1 MQMPCIH
8 MSVVKQANPAHA
20 IGTDVIIKVIH
31 NTDNLNKYGAALFHF
46 QECLFDIVHNCL
58 IYANK

>member
-1 MQMPCIH
+1 